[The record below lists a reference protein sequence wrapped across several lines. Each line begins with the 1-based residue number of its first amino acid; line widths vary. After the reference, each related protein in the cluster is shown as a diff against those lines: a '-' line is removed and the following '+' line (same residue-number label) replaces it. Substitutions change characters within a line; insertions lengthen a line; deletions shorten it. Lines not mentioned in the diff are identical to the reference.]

1 MFLLV
6 WLGALIGYLSKGYF
20 KPYRAPASP
29 IAVSRRI
36 TFDQVSPPHGKEK
49 MIRTVG
55 CERPVL
61 ASIPVFGMDFLVGWK

>member
-49 MIRTVG
+49 MI
-55 CERPVL
+55 
-61 ASIPVFGMDFLVGWK
+61 